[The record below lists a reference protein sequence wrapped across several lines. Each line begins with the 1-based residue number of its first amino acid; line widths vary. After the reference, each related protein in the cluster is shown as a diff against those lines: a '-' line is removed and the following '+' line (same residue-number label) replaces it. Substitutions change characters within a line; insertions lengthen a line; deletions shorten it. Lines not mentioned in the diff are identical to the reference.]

1 VLARQDRRV
10 VKSIVPGNPGYVN
23 NAVTP
28 ADRPLTCRRCY
39 HVGTP
44 ERPGHRAINCS
55 ADSRRDAQRIIA
67 SYKDLP
73 RFLKGKVFPELY
85 WRAKGVLKSWNAKK
99 GNQFKNTKAAGAP
112 SRHAGNQKNKLAI
125 PASVGAAILIFFE

>member
-85 WRAKGVLKSWNAKK
+85 WRAKGVLNDDNYLAK
-99 GNQFKNTKAAGAP
+99 GEFLPGEPVEPDVAP
-112 SRHAGNQKNKLAI
+112 RT
-125 PASVGAAILIFFE
+125 